1 MRGKSRT
8 PKDLEHL
15 PYRRGVG
22 ILLLNRDNQVFV
34 AQRRD
39 TRADA
44 WQMPQGGID
53 KGETPRDAALR
64 ELEEETGT
72 AKAEIIA
79 ESCRWLAYDLP
90 ADLVPRVWG
99 GRYRGQTQKWF
110 VMRFLGQD
118 SDIDLETE
126 SPEFTAWR
134 WAACEQLPSLIVP
147 FKRQLYREVL
157 EEFAGLLALGPKG
170 LS

>member
-1 MRGKSRT
+1 MGKKSRE

-39 TRADA
+39 SRSAA

-53 KGETPRDAALR
+53 KGEAPREAAFR

-79 ESCRWLAYDLP
+79 ESSRWFVYDLP
-90 ADLVPRVWG
+90 PELVPKVWK

-110 VMRFLGQD
+110 VMRFLGVD

-126 SPEFTAWR
+126 SPEFTTWR
-134 WAACEQLPSLIVP
+134 WAASDQLPSLIVP
-147 FKRQLYREVL
+147 FKRQLYRDVL
-157 EEFAGLLALGPKG
+157 EEFASMLVPGPRG
-170 LS
+170 S

>member
-1 MRGKSRT
+1 MGKKSQKQ
-8 PKDLEHL
+8 KDLEHL

-39 TRADA
+39 SRSAA

-53 KGETPRDAALR
+53 KGEAPRDAALR

-79 ESCRWLAYDLP
+79 ESSRWFAYDLP
-90 ADLVPRVWG
+90 PDLVSKVWK

-110 VMRFLGQD
+110 VMRFLGAD
-118 SDIDLETE
+118 GDIDLETE

-134 WAACEQLPSLIVP
+134 WAPCDQLPSLIVP
-147 FKRQLYREVL
+147 FKRQLYLEVL
-157 EEFAGLLALGPKG
+157 EEFASMLASGP
-170 LS
+170 SSS

>member
-1 MRGKSRT
+1 MSKKSRK

-22 ILLLNRDNQVFV
+22 MLLLNRDNEVFV
-34 AQRRD
+34 GQRRD
-39 TRADA
+39 TRSAA

-53 KGETPRDAALR
+53 KGEAPRDAALR
-64 ELEEETGT
+64 ELAEETGT

-79 ESCRWLAYDLP
+79 ESSRWFAYDLP
-90 ADLVPRVWG
+90 SELVPKVWG

-110 VMRFLGQD
+110 LMRFLGTD

-126 SPEFTAWR
+126 SPEFTTWR
-134 WAACEQLPSLIVP
+134 WAACDQLPSLIVP

-157 EEFAGLLALGPKG
+157 EEFAGLLAPGPAG
-170 LS
+170 S

>member
-1 MRGKSRT
+1 MARESREL
-8 PKDLEHL
+8 KDLEHL

-22 ILLLNRDNQVFV
+22 ILLLNRDNEVFV
-34 AQRRD
+34 GQRRD
-39 TRADA
+39 TRIAA

-53 KGETPRDAALR
+53 KGETPRAAALR

-79 ESCRWLAYDLP
+79 ESSRWLAYDLP
-90 ADLVPRVWG
+90 AELVPNVWG

-118 SDIDLETE
+118 SDIDLAAG
-126 SPEFTAWR
+126 SPEFSTWR

-147 FKRQLYREVL
+147 FKRQLYRDVL
-157 EEFAGLLALGPKG
+157 EEFAGLLAP
-170 LS
+170 